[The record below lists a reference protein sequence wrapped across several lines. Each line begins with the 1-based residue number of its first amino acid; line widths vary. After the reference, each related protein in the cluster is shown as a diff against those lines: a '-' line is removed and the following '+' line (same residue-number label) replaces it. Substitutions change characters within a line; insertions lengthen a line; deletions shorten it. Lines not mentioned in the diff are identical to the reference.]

1 MAKVISYKRAAQK
14 GEKKRTLL
22 HKLRLSLMR
31 RDLLYILRQRH
42 DEVHLPKVVVHFL
55 QRSASGFRE
64 EEVEGDGVGKG
75 TDAEN
80 QVISPAYRDS

>member
-1 MAKVISYKRAAQK
+1 MC
-14 GEKKRTLL
+14 
-22 HKLRLSLMR
+22 
-31 RDLLYILRQRH
+31 RDLVHVLRQRH
-42 DEVHLPKVVVHFL
+42 DEVHLPKVVVHLL

-80 QVISPAYRDS
+80 